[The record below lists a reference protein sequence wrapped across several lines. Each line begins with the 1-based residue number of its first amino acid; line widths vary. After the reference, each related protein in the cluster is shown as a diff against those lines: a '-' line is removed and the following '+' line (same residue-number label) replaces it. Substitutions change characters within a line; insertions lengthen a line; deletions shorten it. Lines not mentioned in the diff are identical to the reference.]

1 MNKKGMNKLR
11 STLIILL
18 KTITDIYL
26 DMTRAGIYWKR
37 LL

>member
-11 STLIILL
+11 STFKFLL
-18 KTITDIYL
+18 KAVAGIYL
-26 DMTRAGIYWKR
+26 DMTQAGIYWRK